1 MPMEDAIRRL
11 SLSLRPLP
19 AGRDRLIRWGL
30 KPAIFTLCLL
40 PAALMLLDAVDG
52 RLGAN
57 PVEALLHR
65 TGDWTLRLLLATLA
79 VTPLRR
85 LTGRSWLLRLRRM
98 LGLFAFFYA
107 VLHVVVYVWLD
118 RQLTWMEIVVDI
130 AERPYIT
137 LGFVAFVILLVLA
150 ATSPRAV
157 VRRLGRNWKR
167 LHRAVYA
174 AAVLGVLHFWWLVK
188 ADITEP
194 AVYAVAL
201 AVLFAARWSSARG

>member
-1 MPMEDAIRRL
+1 
-11 SLSLRPLP
+11 
-19 AGRDRLIRWGL
+19 
-30 KPAIFTLCLL
+30 
-40 PAALMLLDAVDG
+40 V
-52 RLGAN
+52 
-57 PVEALLHR
+57 
-65 TGDWTLRLLLATLA
+65 
-79 VTPLRR
+79 
-85 LTGRSWLLRLRRM
+85 WLLRLRRM

-107 VLHVVVYVWLD
+107 VLHVVVYLWLD
-118 RQLTWMEIVVDI
+118 RQLSWAEIVVDI
-130 AERPYIT
+130 TERPYIT
-137 LGFVAFVILLVLA
+137 LGFVAFVILSVLA

-201 AVLFAARWSSARG
+201 AVLFAARWPSARS